1 MCPVRFVTY
10 VSGRSLFEPRGD
22 AANSAIRFEQKNLGG
37 HMNKIMFNAI
47 VSTCLAWL
55 AGCASAPYAQ
65 HGDVSNSDSTCRAI
79 ADRLSVMKG
88 VAAYKYAEG
97 LPIEDRDR
105 ENEIIERFSTAAQ
118 FENLPKE
125 YVTNIIVDQIE
136 AAKLI
141 QTHYITGWENGWF
154 QVEPQSEPLSIIR
167 TQIDEINARLIN
179 SIAAGLKNE
188 ACPCPKP
195 DTYSGEIWHTATR
208 TLISNCQ
215 GSPELK

>member
-1 MCPVRFVTY
+1 
-10 VSGRSLFEPRGD
+10 
-22 AANSAIRFEQKNLGG
+22 
-37 HMNKIMFNAI
+37 MNKIMFTAV

-55 AGCASAPYAQ
+55 AGCASATDVQ
-65 HGDVSNSDSTCRAI
+65 HGDVSNPDSTCRVI
-79 ADRLSVMKG
+79 ADRLSVMKD

-105 ENEIIERFSTAAQ
+105 ENAIIERFSTAAQ

-125 YVTNIIVDQIE
+125 YVTSIIVDQIE

-141 QTHYITGWENGWF
+141 QTDYITGWENGWL
-154 QVEPQSEPLSIIR
+154 QVEPQSEPLSVIR

-179 SIAAGLKNE
+179 SVAAGLKDE

-195 DTYSGEIWHTATR
+195 DTYSGEIWRTATR

-215 GSPELK
+215 GSPNLK